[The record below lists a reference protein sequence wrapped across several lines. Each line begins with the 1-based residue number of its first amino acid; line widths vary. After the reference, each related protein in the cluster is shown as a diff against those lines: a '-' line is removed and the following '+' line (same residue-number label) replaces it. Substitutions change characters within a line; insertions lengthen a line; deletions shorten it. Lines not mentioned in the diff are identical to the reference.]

1 MNLFLL
7 IFIITPII
15 EIGVFIQVGDFIGL
29 GPTLLMVFVTAIIGV
44 NLLKSQGLSVW
55 QDIQNQLAQGQ
66 IPALAMASA
75 AQLLFA
81 GGLLL
86 TPGFVTDIIGFSL
99 LIPAVRLLVAKQ
111 MMKRW
116 TIKSGFHHDNYYSH
130 SDAFHTTNRSSAT
143 DEGRTIEGEFEE
155 QSPNKPDNR

>member
-1 MNLFLL
+1 M
-7 IFIITPII
+7 
-15 EIGVFIQVGDFIGL
+15 FIQVGDIIGL

-99 LIPAVRLLVAKQ
+99 LVPAVRLFVAKQ

-116 TIKSGFHHDNYYSH
+116 TIKSGFHNASYHSQSDPFTTSNQYSA
-130 SDAFHTTNRSSAT
+130 SN
-143 DEGRTIEGEFEE
+143 EGRTIEGEFEE
-155 QSPNKPDNR
+155 QIQNKPDNR